1 MGTIYIGSAR
11 IDERGKLFGG
21 KDGDQKQI
29 SSTNDTKGEVS
40 MQPFYIHSK
49 GWYILRPKS
58 VSVANKIASAMITA
72 CNNNN
77 IGYDQYNRLGIIKH
91 GVDSK
96 VKTEADCSSTV
107 RACIIKA
114 TGKDVGNFNTANEA
128 SVLEKSGLFQ
138 KRVAYVNQTKTP
150 IYNGDVLVTKTKGHT
165 VIVVSGNPRSGK
177 STTNTSTNTSAV
189 KYTQKDFIK
198 DVQSAIDVKVDGVV
212 GTKTLSALP
221 LISKTKNTKHKAVKP
236 LQKYLNV
243 NGYSC
248 GTVDGEFGSK
258 TDSTIKAFQKA
269 NKLTV
274 DGIVG
279 QNTWKKLL
287 GM

>member
-21 KDGDQKQI
+21 QAGDQKQT

-40 MQPFYIHSK
+40 MQPFYLHSK
-49 GWYILRPKS
+49 GWYILRPKDIS
-58 VSVANKIASAMITA
+58 AANKMASAMTIA
-72 CNNNN
+72 CNNKN

-138 KRVAYVNQTKTP
+138 KRIAYVNQTKTP

-177 STTNTSTNTSAV
+177 STINTSTNTSTV

-198 DVQSAIDVKVDGVV
+198 DVQSAIGVKVDGIV
-212 GTKTLSALP
+212 GVKTLSALP
-221 LISKTKNTKHKAVKP
+221 LISKSKNTKHKVVKP
-236 LQKYLNV
+236 LQKYLNII
-243 NGYSC
+243 GCSC
-248 GTVDGEFGSK
+248 GAVDGEFGKK
-258 TDSTIKAFQKA
+258 TASAVKKFQQAK
-269 NKLTV
+269 KLTV
-274 DGIVG
+274 DGVVG

-287 GM
+287 GV

>member
-21 KDGDQKQI
+21 QAGDQKQT

-40 MQPFYIHSK
+40 MQPFYLHSK
-49 GWYILRPKS
+49 GWYILRPKDIS
-58 VSVANKIASAMITA
+58 AANKMASAMTIA
-72 CNNNN
+72 CNNKN
-77 IGYDQYNRLGIIKH
+77 IGYDQYNRLGIIEH

-138 KRVAYVNQTKTP
+138 KRIAYVNQTKTP

-177 STTNTSTNTSAV
+177 STINTSTNTSTV

-198 DVQSAIDVKVDGVV
+198 DVQSAIGVKVDGIV
-212 GTKTLSALP
+212 GVKTLSALP
-221 LISKTKNTKHKAVKP
+221 LISKSKNTKHKVVKP
-236 LQKYLNV
+236 LQKYLNII
-243 NGYSC
+243 GCSC
-248 GTVDGEFGSK
+248 GAVDGEFGKK
-258 TDSTIKAFQKA
+258 TASAVKKFQQAK
-269 NKLTV
+269 KLTV
-274 DGIVG
+274 DGVVG

-287 GM
+287 GV

>member
-21 KDGDQKQI
+21 QAGDQKQT

-40 MQPFYIHSK
+40 IQQFYLHSK
-49 GWYILRPKS
+49 GWYILRPKDIS
-58 VSVANKIASAMITA
+58 AANKMASAMTIA
-72 CNNNN
+72 CNNKN
-77 IGYDQYNRLGIIKH
+77 IGYDQYNRLGIIEH

-114 TGKDVGNFNTANEA
+114 TGKDVGNFNTENEA
-128 SVLEKSGLFQ
+128 SVLEKSGLFH
-138 KRVAYVNQTKTP
+138 KRAVYVNQTKTP

-177 STTNTSTNTSAV
+177 STTNTSVNTST
-189 KYTQKDFIK
+189 KYAQKDFIK
-198 DVQSAIDVKVDGVV
+198 DIQSAIGVKVDGVV
-212 GTKTLSALP
+212 GVKTLSALP

-236 LQKYLNV
+236 LQKYLNSI
-243 NGYSC
+243 GYSC
-248 GTVDGEFGSK
+248 GSVDGEFGNKSASAVEK
-258 TDSTIKAFQKA
+258 FQKA
-269 NKLTV
+269 KKLVV
-274 DGIVG
+274 DGTVG

-287 GM
+287 GV

>member
-21 KDGDQKQI
+21 QAGDQKQT

-40 MQPFYIHSK
+40 MQPFYLHSK
-49 GWYILRPKS
+49 GWYILRPKDIS
-58 VSVANKIASAMITA
+58 AANKMASAMTIA
-72 CNNNN
+72 CNNKN
-77 IGYDQYNRLGIIKH
+77 IGYDQYNRLGIIEH

-138 KRVAYVNQTKTP
+138 KRIAYVNQTKTP

-177 STTNTSTNTSAV
+177 STINTSTNTSTV

-198 DVQSAIDVKVDGVV
+198 DVQSAIGVKVNGIVGV
-212 GTKTLSALP
+212 KTLSALP
-221 LISKTKNTKHKAVKP
+221 LISKSKNTKHKVVKP
-236 LQKYLNV
+236 LQKYLNII
-243 NGYSC
+243 GCSC
-248 GTVDGEFGSK
+248 GAVDGEFGKK
-258 TDSTIKAFQKA
+258 TASAVKKFQQAK
-269 NKLTV
+269 KLTV
-274 DGIVG
+274 DGVVG

-287 GM
+287 GV

>member
-21 KDGDQKQI
+21 QAGDQKQT

-40 MQPFYIHSK
+40 MQPFYLHSK
-49 GWYILRPKS
+49 GWYILRPKDIS
-58 VSVANKIASAMITA
+58 AANKMASAMTIA
-72 CNNNN
+72 CNNKN
-77 IGYDQYNRLGIIKH
+77 IGYDQYSRLGIIEH

-114 TGKDVGNFNTANEA
+114 TGKDVGNFNTENEA
-128 SVLEKSGLFQ
+128 SVLEKSGLFH
-138 KRVAYVNQTKTP
+138 KRAVYVNQTKTP

-177 STTNTSTNTSAV
+177 STTNTSVNTST
-189 KYTQKDFIK
+189 KYAQKDFIK
-198 DVQSAIDVKVDGVV
+198 DIQPAIGVKVDGVV
-212 GTKTLSALP
+212 GVKTLSALP
-221 LISKTKNTKHKAVKP
+221 LISKTKNTKHKAVKQ
-236 LQKYLNV
+236 LQKYLNTI
-243 NGYSC
+243 GCSC
-248 GTVDGEFGSK
+248 GAVDGEFGEKSASAVK
-258 TDSTIKAFQKA
+258 KFQKTK
-269 NKLTV
+269 KLIV
-274 DGIVG
+274 DGVVN

-287 GM
+287 GV